1 MTRAPWR
8 WPRAMSGARES
19 SVGFVLSTTTLLPPA
34 SASSIWLC
42 CRVSR
47 LRAFGIRSLLTCTCV
62 AAKCSWYHVVLPEPC
77 SPTKTISSS
86 SMGRYIRKLSRIGQS
101 LGPSEERG
109 FAMWVGYD
117 IAGASGDLSQ
127 YGLVNVDGW
136 SEAQLGEYGVAAFK
150 RATLEEIERWK
161 S

>member
-1 MTRAPWR
+1 
-8 WPRAMSGARES
+8 
-19 SVGFVLSTTTLLPPA
+19 
-34 SASSIWLC
+34 
-42 CRVSR
+42 
-47 LRAFGIRSLLTCTCV
+47 
-62 AAKCSWYHVVLPEPC
+62 
-77 SPTKTISSS
+77 
-86 SMGRYIRKLSRIGQS
+86 
-101 LGPSEERG
+101 
-109 FAMWVGYD
+109 MWVGYD